1 MEFTLLGQ
9 AAVGVAGF
17 WLMLRWEA
25 MRGNA
30 AGCALDL
37 WDTGLTAGAVGLLA
51 GRLFAMAQTGINPFT
66 DPAQIILVRSGV
78 STVGASIA
86 ALLTFGFLARRSLLE
101 SADAIAPSVLAGLAG
116 WHAGTLITG
125 SWLGTVS
132 ELPWAQTA
140 SGSDITRHPIELYA
154 AALFAVARPPLGV
167 PAGLALAAAGA
178 VRLTT
183 EPMRISLSG
192 GPLWL
197 YAGALVAG
205 LALVVWA
212 VMDEKRASARID
224 QPRNARRLALPPN
237 SLRSFVPP

>member
-25 MRGNA
+25 RRGNA

-154 AALFAVARPPLGV
+154 AALFAVAGIGIALWKQRGRPPLGV

-212 VMDEKRASARID
+212 VMDEKRASARI
-224 QPRNARRLALPPN
+224 
-237 SLRSFVPP
+237 

>member
-154 AALFAVARPPLGV
+154 AALFAVAGIGIALWKQRGRPPLGV

-212 VMDEKRASARID
+212 VMDEKRASARI
-224 QPRNARRLALPPN
+224 
-237 SLRSFVPP
+237 